1 MGRFG
6 TEDVPIKE
14 ILFAYQSTLKSELM
28 DKSPGPRPLKK
39 FWQYS
44 TKGTALENFRVDYSF
59 EPADTK
65 YTLN

>member
-14 ILFAYQSTLKSELM
+14 ILFAYQSTIKSELM

-39 FWQYS
+39 FS
-44 TKGTALENFRVDYSF
+44 AIFRKRYRTRKFSGRLF
-59 EPADTK
+59 FRACRH
-65 YTLN
+65 